1 MSLNKQ
7 LVWLLIWGMAFAYI
21 EASVVVYLR
30 KIYYPEGFVF
40 PVVIAE
46 THIAITELFREL
58 ATLIIMWATVNL
70 SYKKL
75 QSKLAAF
82 LVIFGIWDI
91 FYYLFLKALLDWP
104 ESIATWDIL
113 FLIPSPWV
121 GPVWAP
127 VLVSL
132 GIIYAGIAILKH
144 NAQGRFFCFGKK
156 FIVIELI
163 SGLIIIF
170 SFLIPGYSV
179 ITQSIP
185 THFPWY
191 LFGTGFIMGFVA
203 LLYQLKIENRRIMVF
218 PIYHPAYLLRNPHL
232 VNDQK
237 QALKAISGIIDL
249 DRKNSLQWYL

>member
-1 MSLNKQ
+1 MSLKKQ
-7 LVWLLIWGMAFAYI
+7 LFWLLVWGMAFAYI

-30 KIYYPEGFVF
+30 KIYYPEGFAF

-58 ATLIIMWATVNL
+58 MTLIIMWATVNL
-70 SYKKL
+70 SYGKL

-91 FYYLFLKALLDWP
+91 FYYLFLKVLLDWP
-104 ESIATWDIL
+104 ESLVTWDIL
-113 FLIPSPWV
+113 FLIPSPWA

-132 GIIYAGIAILKH
+132 GIIYAGVAILMH
-144 NAQGRFFCFGKK
+144 NAEGRFFYFGKK

-163 SGLIIIF
+163 SALLIIL

-179 ITQSIP
+179 ITQTVP

-191 LFGTGFIMGFVA
+191 LFCSGFIMGLVT
-203 LLYQLKIENRRIMVF
+203 LLYQLRTGKYDNTIEI
-218 PIYHPAYLLRNPHL
+218 P
-232 VNDQK
+232 
-237 QALKAISGIIDL
+237 
-249 DRKNSLQWYL
+249 

>member
-7 LVWLLIWGMAFAYI
+7 LFWLLVWGMAFAYI

-30 KIYYPEGFVF
+30 KIYYPEGFDF

-58 ATLIIMWATVNL
+58 STLIIMWATVNL
-70 SYKKL
+70 SYGKL

-91 FYYLFLKALLDWP
+91 FYYLFLKILLNWP
-104 ESIATWDIL
+104 ESLVTWDIL

-132 GIIYAGIAILKH
+132 GLIYAGAAILMH
-144 NAQGRFFCFGKK
+144 NAQRRFLHFGKK

-163 SGLIIIF
+163 SGLLIIC

-179 ITQSIP
+179 ITESIP

-191 LFGTGFIMGFVA
+191 LFCSGFITGFAA
-203 LLYQLKIENRRIMVF
+203 LLYQLQMRK
-218 PIYHPAYLLRNPHL
+218 PI
-232 VNDQK
+232 K
-237 QALKAISGIIDL
+237 
-249 DRKNSLQWYL
+249 